1 MKLNVV
7 KAKLSHNNIK
17 TQEGNGYAPINGKCD
32 PPPSGTYGRLMEDL
46 TANWIIAGLLLPAR
60 GI

>member
-1 MKLNVV
+1 MLNLYV
-7 KAKLSHNNIK
+7 
-17 TQEGNGYAPINGKCD
+17 
-32 PPPSGTYGRLMEDL
+32 PPSRALKIDSRADSTIQIMHLSMVSATPPHPGHMGDL